1 MADVAESPVKQE
13 LASSPT
19 KSTADPTPQKRKASP
34 ADDDRDDAIKR
45 TKVDS
50 PDDRAHDARRMSHT
64 SAGSRPDTRDLHHH
78 DAPDDRGR
86 RANATSKDEEK
97 KRGKRL
103 FGGLLGTLNQSGG
116 GAQLKRRREI
126 EQRQQERVQRQKLEA
141 EKRSAERLSR
151 ITQVRRAEQINF
163 EEKVMKTRHAN
174 LLARA
179 HSLQTKSEPRIYYQP
194 WKFTRAQDDILDD
207 QIADAKA
214 TIAREVEEFALRRNQ
229 HDRAHGHRRLST
241 SQYDKKEPDAAAR
254 SAPPPAPSTVPS
266 DVTGSASAAV
276 TLPVPAEA
284 TNEPSVA
291 KSVPMHDAHQQDEPG
306 DDVVEAE
313 EDTVMY

>member
-1 MADVAESPVKQE
+1 MADVAETPVKQE

-19 KSTADPTPQKRKASP
+19 KPTVDPTPQKRKVSP
-34 ADDDRDDAIKR
+34 ADDDRDDATKR
-45 TKVDS
+45 PKVDS

-64 SAGSRPDTRDLHHH
+64 SASSRPDTRDLHHH

-86 RANATSKDEEK
+86 RGNTVSKDEEK

-126 EQRQQERVQRQKLEA
+126 EQRQQERVQKQKLEA

-163 EEKVMKTRHAN
+163 EEKV
-174 LLARA
+174 
-179 HSLQTKSEPRIYYQP
+179 YYQP

-241 SQYDKKEPDAAAR
+241 SQYDKKEPDAAVS
-254 SAPPPAPSTVPS
+254 SAPAPAPSAAPS
-266 DVTGSASAAV
+266 DATGSAPATV

-284 TNEPSVA
+284 TNESSEA
-291 KSVPMHDAHQQDEPG
+291 KSVQMHDAHQQDEPG